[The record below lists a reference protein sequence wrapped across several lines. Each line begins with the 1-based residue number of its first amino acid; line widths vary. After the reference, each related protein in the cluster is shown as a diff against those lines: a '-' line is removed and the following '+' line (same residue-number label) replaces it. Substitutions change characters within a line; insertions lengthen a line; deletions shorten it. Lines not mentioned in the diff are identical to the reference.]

1 MLCSMCR
8 YQMPEWLIGFCF
20 FFKEHTRLFNRKP
33 HFVFCIHAYCMWLH
47 LGLLVHVYIYFDFWR
62 VRVVGVCAFSQ
73 VSGLD

>member
-1 MLCSMCR
+1 
-8 YQMPEWLIGFCF
+8 
-20 FFKEHTRLFNRKP
+20 
-33 HFVFCIHAYCMWLH
+33 MWLH